1 MHPIS
6 RMNAMKN
13 NPRFCMIRSGFAAL
27 MAIVMLPAAHAE
39 KADFDKPTQVEA
51 NHGTYDE
58 TKQTNVFTGNVVL
71 TRGTLIMH
79 AEKLVVKQD
88 AAGNQ
93 FATMYAGNGG
103 ITKFRQKRDGGKD
116 LWIEGYAAD
125 RIEYDSKTEIA
136 KLFKSAKVKMLDTGR
151 VTDEVEGEF
160 IQYDGRAEFYTVNN
174 TATGESKPGGGRV
187 KAVIQPRTK
196 GGDDK

>member
-1 MHPIS
+1 
-6 RMNAMKN
+6 MKN
-13 NPRFCMIRSGFAAL
+13 NARRIPNRAALSLAFAAA
-27 MAIVMLPAAHAE
+27 AIAALPGVAVAE
-39 KADFDKPTQVEA
+39 KADRDKPTNVEA
-51 NHGTYDE
+51 NQMFYDE
-58 TKQTNVFTGNVVL
+58 AKMINTFVGNVVL
-71 TRGTLIMH
+71 TRGTLVMH
-79 AEKLVVKQD
+79 AEKLIVKQD

-93 FATMYAGNGG
+93 FATMYAAPGG

-136 KLFKSAKVKMLDTGR
+136 KLFKSARVKMLDSGR

-160 IQYDGRAEFYTVNN
+160 IQYDARAEFYTVNN
-174 TATGESKPGGGRV
+174 SATGDSKPGGGRV

>member
-1 MHPIS
+1 MNHIVRHPS
-6 RMNAMKN
+6 LRATLMQALATTAVL
-13 NPRFCMIRSGFAAL
+13 SALAAPGI
-27 MAIVMLPAAHAE
+27 AVAE
-39 KADFDKPTQVEA
+39 KADRDKPTNVEA
-51 NHGTYDE
+51 NQMFYDE
-58 TKQTNVFTGNVVL
+58 AKMINTFVGNVVL
-71 TRGTLIMH
+71 TRGTLVMH
-79 AEKLVVKQD
+79 AEKLIVKQD

-93 FATMYAGNGG
+93 FATMYAAPGG

-125 RIEYDSKTEIA
+125 RIEYDTRTEIA
-136 KLFKSAKVKMLDTGR
+136 KLFKTAKVKMLDGSR

-160 IQYDGRAEFYTVNN
+160 IQYDSRAEFYTVNN
-174 TATGESKPGGGRV
+174 TTSGESKPGSGRV

>member
-1 MHPIS
+1 
-6 RMNAMKN
+6 MNKIA
-13 NPRFCMIRSGFAAL
+13 RRLSQRATLALTLIATVAA
-27 MAIVMLPAAHAE
+27 AVALPGSALAE
-39 KADFDKPTQVEA
+39 KADRDKPTNVEA
-51 NHGTYDE
+51 NQMFYDE
-58 TKQTNVFTGNVVL
+58 AKMINTFVGNVVL
-71 TRGTLIMH
+71 TRGTLVMH
-79 AEKLVVKQD
+79 AEKLIVKQD

-103 ITKFRQKRDGGKD
+103 VTKFRQKRDGGKD

-174 TATGESKPGGGRV
+174 SATGESKPGGGRV

>member
-1 MHPIS
+1 MNKTVRHNS
-6 RMNAMKN
+6 RCATLSMA
-13 NPRFCMIRSGFAAL
+13 FAAA
-27 MAIVMLPAAHAE
+27 AIFSLPGSAVAE
-39 KADFDKPTQVEA
+39 KADRDKPTNVEA
-51 NHGTYDE
+51 NHMFYDE
-58 TKQTNVFTGNVVL
+58 AKMLNTFIGNVVL

-79 AEKLVVKQD
+79 AEKLIVKQD
-88 AAGNQ
+88 GAGNQ
-93 FATMYAGNGG
+93 FATMYAAPGG
-103 ITKFRQKRDGGKD
+103 VTRFRQKRDGGKD

>member
-1 MHPIS
+1 
-6 RMNAMKN
+6 MKN
-13 NPRFCMIRSGFAAL
+13 NPQPRMIRSGFAAL
-27 MAIVMLPAAHAE
+27 MAIVMLHAAHAE

-79 AEKLVVKQD
+79 ADKMTVRKD

-93 FATMYAGNGG
+93 FAVLYAAPGG

-116 LWIEGYAAD
+116 MWIDGSASD
-125 RIEYDSKTEIA
+125 RIEYDTKTEIA
-136 KLFKSAKVKMLDTGR
+136 KLFKNAKVKMTEAGK
-151 VTDEVEGEF
+151 VTDEVEGDF
-160 IQYDGRAEFYTVNN
+160 VSYDSRTEFYTVTNS
-174 TATGESKPGGGRV
+174 TSGESKPGTGRV
-187 KAVIQPRTK
+187 RVVIQPRNAEK
-196 GGDDK
+196 

>member
-1 MHPIS
+1 
-6 RMNAMKN
+6 MNNTVRRHSLRATLTMA
-13 NPRFCMIRSGFAAL
+13 FAATAFFTL
-27 MAIVMLPAAHAE
+27 PGMALAE
-39 KADFDKPTQVEA
+39 KADRDKPTNVEA
-51 NHGTYDE
+51 NQMFYDE
-58 TKQTNVFTGNVVL
+58 AKMINTFVGNVVL

-79 AEKLVVKQD
+79 AEKLIVKQD

-93 FATMYAGNGG
+93 FATMYAGPGG

-136 KLFKSAKVKMLDTGR
+136 KLFKSARVKMLDTGR

-160 IQYDGRAEFYTVNN
+160 IQYDARAEFYTVNN
-174 TATGESKPGGGRV
+174 TATGDSKPGGGRV